1 MGTDT
6 VKSILMKE
14 TYISADTYITRVVG
28 NSKRDSYTL
37 EGGDPKSINSDDEGN
52 GFLTGHHS
60 KQTIP
65 KKPSAN
71 KPSYLKE
78 IKEESQ
84 ATLEREA
91 TSGRIEDDYNKLKM
105 KEESQ
110 DDDEEEA

>member
-1 MGTDT
+1 MRNMFNPDLRRDNVGTDT

-60 KQTIP
+60 KQSMFHWGMQC
-65 KKPSAN
+65 KLN
-71 KPSYLKE
+71 K
-78 IKEESQ
+78 Q
-84 ATLEREA
+84 
-91 TSGRIEDDYNKLKM
+91 
-105 KEESQ
+105 
-110 DDDEEEA
+110 